1 MLISK
6 AKGAIM
12 KTTLIRALAI
22 ALLATS
28 VSAFAQTD
36 DKKSEDAAQCSVTQ
50 QDNSQQKANNPD
62 KEGKSNNS
70 QGDEREQQEQD
81 KILMSIY
88 G

>member
-1 MLISK
+1 
-6 AKGAIM
+6 M
-12 KTTLIRALAI
+12 KTTLIRALAV

-36 DKKSEDAAQCSVTQ
+36 DKKSEDAAQCNVTQ
-50 QDNSQQKANNPD
+50 QDNSQQKANDPG
-62 KEGKSNNS
+62 KEDKSNNS
-70 QGDEREQQEQD
+70 QGDDQEQQEQD

>member
-1 MLISK
+1 
-6 AKGAIM
+6 M
-12 KTTLIRALAI
+12 KTTLIRVLSI

-28 VSAFAQTD
+28 VSAFAKTD
-36 DKKSEDAAQCSVTQ
+36 DKKSEDAAQCNVTQ
-50 QDNSQQKANNPD
+50 QDNSQQKANNPG

-70 QGDEREQQEQD
+70 HGDDQEQQEQD

>member
-1 MLISK
+1 
-6 AKGAIM
+6 M

-36 DKKSEDAAQCSVTQ
+36 DKKSEDAAQCNVTQ
-50 QDNSQQKANNPD
+50 QGNSQQKANDPG
-62 KEGKSNNS
+62 KEDKSNNP
-70 QGDEREQQEQD
+70 QGDDQEQQDQD